1 MRAPFRAIAH
11 SLLVL
16 PLTGAAL
23 TPLAFSVAALAGPVE
38 QSLRPKARPADALLA
53 PDVAV
58 ARSASRVTDASP
70 QEVIELASATLAVL
84 GAVPLPTAAAP
95 RPATAA
101 AGDASPATSVE
112 PKAPPPT
119 VLASALTPLES
130 RPVVRRSLRPRVR
143 PNGIASAPAPAST
156 APDAIAQT
164 VSDPGFTRWV
174 QGFRGRAMAQGIT
187 GATFDRAFRNATFM
201 PDVIRKDGNQAEFTK
216 GIGDYMDGAVSD
228 TRIRNGRAEFAK
240 NADTFNKIQGHYG
253 VQAQYIA
260 AIWGMETAYGSYRG
274 NTPLISS
281 MATLAYEG
289 RRGAFYEAQLIS
301 LLRTVQHGDTTPE
314 RMVGS
319 WAGAMGHTQF
329 MPTSYET
336 YAVDFTGDGR
346 RDIWADDPTDAL
358 ASSAAYLK
366 RFGWVSGQPWGM
378 EVTLPQNFDYNL
390 INGPEKMPSQWA
402 RLGIRATQGDM
413 RDYGSARLLM
423 LTGANGP
430 AFLVFKNFDVI
441 KRYNNAD
448 TYALA
453 VGLLGD
459 RIAGAGPLQASWP
472 HGERTLKKAER
483 IELQTLLTRR
493 GFDTGGVDGILG
505 SGSAKAIRAYQRSI
519 GVVPDGY
526 ATVSLLSRLR

>member
-11 SLLVL
+11 TLLVL

-23 TPLAFSVAALAGPVE
+23 TPFAFTVAALANPVD

-53 PDVAV
+53 AK
-58 ARSASRVTDASP
+58 SAKVNVPQVSTQDA
-70 QEVIELASATLAVL
+70 IALASATLAIL
-84 GAVPLPTAAAP
+84 GAHPLPT
-95 RPATAA
+95 PAK
-101 AGDASPATSVE
+101 ASPAPNASLVTSVE
-112 PKAPPPT
+112 PKAPPA
-119 VLASALTPLES
+119 VLLASAVTPLES
-130 RPVVRRSLRPRVR
+130 SPVVQRSLRPRIR
-143 PNGIASAPAPAST
+143 PDGIASTAVAPAPAE
-156 APDAIAQT
+156 PEIAQT

-174 QGFRGRAMAQGIT
+174 QGFRGRAMAQGISA
-187 GATFDRAFRNATFM
+187 ATFDRAFRNVNFM
-201 PDVIRKDGNQAEFTK
+201 PEVIRKDGNQAEFTK
-216 GIGDYMDGAVSD
+216 GIGDYMEGAISD
-228 TRIRNGRAEFAK
+228 TRIRNGRTEFAK
-240 NADTFNKIQGHYG
+240 NASIFNKIQGHYG
-253 VQAQYIA
+253 VQSQYIA

-289 RRGAFYEAQLIS
+289 RRGAFYEEQLIS

-366 RFGWVSGQPWGM
+366 RFGWVAGQPWGM
-378 EVTLPQNFDYNL
+378 EVSLPANFDYNL

-402 RLGIRATQGDM
+402 RLGLRATQGEM
-413 RDYGSARLLM
+413 RDYGSARVLM
-423 LTGANGP
+423 LTGAKGP

-472 HGERTLKKAER
+472 HGERALKKAER

-519 GVVPDGY
+519 GAVPDGY
-526 ATVSLLSRLR
+526 ATVGLLTRLR